1 MNQRKELK
9 EVIEQILGA
18 PLNINVI
25 SSTEEDKLKNEFIRV
40 IDLFESVWKR
50 QNKLED
56 EMGLDFSSYDDD
68 FFRVIEGIIHFSFD
82 PIAAEAIMF
91 YIYARYD
98 EEDKLVPFTDE
109 EGKEHLLANTEDLWE
124 YLLYL
129 TDKLMM
135 NGGHA

>member
-25 SSTEEDKLKNEFIRV
+25 SSTEEDKLKNEFVRV

-82 PIAAEAIMF
+82 PVAAEAIMF
-91 YIYARYD
+91 YIYSRYD
-98 EEDKLVPFTDE
+98 AEDKLIPFTDE
-109 EGKEHLLANTEDLWE
+109 EGEEHLLANAEDLWE

-129 TDKLMM
+129 TDKLMT
-135 NGGHA
+135 NG

>member
-1 MNQRKELK
+1 MEQRKELK
-9 EVIEQILGA
+9 EVIEKILGSS
-18 PLNINVI
+18 LEMSVI
-25 SSTEEDKLKNEFIRV
+25 HDTEEDKLKTDFLRT

-68 FFRVIEGIIHFSFD
+68 FFKVIEGIIYFSFA
-82 PIAAEAIMF
+82 PAATEAILF
-91 YIYARYD
+91 YIYSRYD
-98 EEDKLVPFTDE
+98 EENNLIPFIDE
-109 EGKEHLLANTEDLWE
+109 DGEERLMANSEDLWE

-135 NGGHA
+135 NGDA

>member
-25 SSTEEDKLKNEFIRV
+25 SSTEEDKLKNEFVRV

-50 QNKLED
+50 QNHLED
-56 EMGLDFSSYDDD
+56 EMGLDFSTYDDD
-68 FFRVIEGIIHFSFD
+68 FFKVIEGIIHFSFA
-82 PIAAEAIMF
+82 PAASEAILF
-91 YIYARYD
+91 YIYSRYD
-98 EEDKLVPFTDE
+98 EEDKLIPFVDADGE
-109 EGKEHLLANTEDLWE
+109 EHLMANSEDLWE

-129 TDKLMM
+129 TDQMM
-135 NGGHA
+135 LNN

>member
-25 SSTEEDKLKNEFIRV
+25 SSTEEDKLKNEFVRV

-82 PIAAEAIMF
+82 PVASEAIMF
-91 YIYARYD
+91 YIYSRYD
-98 EEDKLVPFTDE
+98 AEDKLIPFTDE
-109 EGKEHLLANTEDLWE
+109 EGEEHLLANAEDLWE

-129 TDKLMM
+129 TDKLMT
-135 NGGHA
+135 NG